1 MVLGGRPSTASIST
15 FVPLSGPSLST
26 ASTARRIGS
35 RPHADAKR
43 PLDPLVASGRRRLRL
58 RPRRRKGQTMLR
70 WRLPA
75 SVFGVLVAIAL
86 TVPCMALGA
95 PAPSGAAADGPG
107 ELSHC
112 DLARN
117 DCLGTARN
125 RTSKV
130 WFTIAGGM
138 LSDVYFPTEDNTNVE
153 TMQYV
158 VARNGAVDLQARD
171 MTYTVRA
178 LDDLALSCRVTVTGP
193 DARYRI
199 TTDYITDPDRPT
211 VLMRT
216 RFKPLRG
223 QTRDYRLYVRLDPT
237 LNG

>member
-1 MVLGGRPSTASIST
+1 MLRSGFGARCLGVTAATTLILAGT
-15 FVPLSGPSLST
+15 ALAASGPS
-26 ASTARRIGS
+26 
-35 RPHADAKR
+35 
-43 PLDPLVASGRRRLRL
+43 
-58 RPRRRKGQTMLR
+58 
-70 WRLPA
+70 
-75 SVFGVLVAIAL
+75 
-86 TVPCMALGA
+86 
-95 PAPSGAAADGPG
+95 PSGAATDGPG
-107 ELSHC
+107 SLSHF
-112 DLARN
+112 DLARK
-117 DCLGTARN
+117 DCLGTARD

-130 WFTIAGGM
+130 WFTVAGGM

-178 LDDLALSCRVTVTGP
+178 LDDRALSCRFIVTGP

-199 TTDYITDPDRPT
+199 STDYITDPDRPT

-237 LNG
+237 LNGNGGGGAGNGGADNAGVATAGGHTLL